1 EKVWGGEKLKT
12 ILQKNTNFDKT
23 GESWEISAIENSVSK
38 VKNGSLKNYN
48 LTELLKIYK
57 ERLVGKK
64 IYKTYGEKFPLLFK
78 LLDADQN
85 LSLQLHPND
94 EIAKKRH
101 NSFGKSE
108 MWYIL
113 QAEENAGIYVGFIP
127 GTTQQDYLKHLQNDK
142 LEKIM

>member
-1 EKVWGGEKLKT
+1 MKNKLYPLKFQPILKEKVWGGEKLKT

-78 LLDADQN
+78 FLDADQN

-108 MWYIL
+108 MWY
-113 QAEENAGIYVGFIP
+113 
-127 GTTQQDYLKHLQNDK
+127 
-142 LEKIM
+142 